1 MRRFLTLAALA
12 MTLQPAE
19 SSQMLIF
26 GATGRTGRRALAQA
40 LESGHQVTAFVRDK
54 SRVSIQ
60 SPQLS
65 IIEGD
70 VLDSHRVAESIKGHD
85 LILSAL
91 GKLDAAQ
98 RVQAIENII
107 AGMQLHGVSRI
118 IAIGGVGCLQITET
132 MRYQQ
137 SPSFPPFFLK
147 TSLAHWEVC
156 SRLSASDLDWT
167 FVCPPEIPDG
177 ERTGRYSTV
186 ANYVPAGAGE
196 YGGSI
201 STGDLADFMV
211 KEAVARNF
219 LRTRVGI
226 AHGVPPAES
235 PAACA
240 AAEQKQQ
247 PAVSLR

>member
-1 MRRFLTLAALA
+1 MRFISFLAVLAFALQVV
-12 MTLQPAE
+12 QPTE
-19 SSQMLIF
+19 STHMLIF

-54 SRVSIQ
+54 SRVSVQ
-60 SPQLS
+60 SPELS

-85 LILSAL
+85 IVLSAL
-91 GKLDAAQ
+91 GKLDAGE

-107 AGMQLHGVSRI
+107 AAMQLHGVSRI

-156 SRLSASDLDWT
+156 SRLNASNLDWT

-177 ERTGRYSTV
+177 ERTGRYSAV
-186 ANYVPAGAGE
+186 ANYSPAGAGE

-226 AHGVPPAES
+226 AHG
-235 PAACA
+235 ACA
-240 AAEQKQQ
+240 AGEQQQQQQ
-247 PAVSLR
+247 PAVPLR

>member
-1 MRRFLTLAALA
+1 MV
-12 MTLQPAE
+12 
-19 SSQMLIF
+19 
-26 GATGRTGRRALAQA
+26 QA
-40 LESGHQVTAFVRDK
+40 LEKGHKVSAFVRDK
-54 SRVSIQ
+54 SKISIQ

-65 IIEGD
+65 LIEGN
-70 VLDSHRVAESIKGHD
+70 VLDSQRVAESIKGHE
-85 LILSAL
+85 IVLSAL
-91 GKLDAAQ
+91 GKLDATE

-137 SPSFPPFFLK
+137 SPSFPPFFIK

-156 SRLSASDLDWT
+156 TRLSASGLEWT

-177 ERTGRYSTV
+177 ERTGSYTTV
-186 ANYVPAGAGE
+186 ANYIPAGAGN

-201 STGDLADFMV
+201 STGDLADFMLS
-211 KEAVARNF
+211 EAIARNF
-219 LRTRVGI
+219 VRARVGI
-226 AHGVPPAES
+226 AHAAPAA

-240 AAEQKQQ
+240 AAEQPQEQ
-247 PAVSLR
+247 EPAMPPLV